1 MLRNTSKR
9 QKVKKHKTKKLKI
22 KRKRT
27 SKTSKRKLIKKS
39 LKKKRQIN
47 KRKKKYIGGNNDN
60 DKKNGNYAFENIRN
74 IVIENNEKQTFLNLY
89 ETYFLTV
96 DENEF
101 KNIKNIYNNKN
112 ETKRGNLNTVLIGEK
127 TTLRIPNDFFNN
139 STKFNFT
146 KFNQSNLILFL
157 NSFINWKVCEKN
169 NLTPTIYRYNLL
181 GKKIDGSYC
190 GNKALIETRKETVLY
205 DYTNDYNIDMIW
217 SSIIKLSEINIIHL
231 DIKTTNII
239 ITSENIIQF
248 IDLDADFVLRI
259 SFIQQIINSFNK
271 NNNDN
276 PLISNDKIV
285 YEISQLLMLII
296 FMGSSIIYT
305 EKETIFKQQIY
316 NNENIKTKILNH
328 KDSINTLID
337 YIFNI
342 QDNLTFLPL
351 IKIIETYCNYD
362 NNNIVSKYLEIEE
375 NFLGGSNNNKKE
387 HQIETPIINTYYNN
401 KILYDVIKDSK
412 GNYKLKL

>member
-387 HQIETPIINTYYNN
+387 HPIETPIINTYYNN